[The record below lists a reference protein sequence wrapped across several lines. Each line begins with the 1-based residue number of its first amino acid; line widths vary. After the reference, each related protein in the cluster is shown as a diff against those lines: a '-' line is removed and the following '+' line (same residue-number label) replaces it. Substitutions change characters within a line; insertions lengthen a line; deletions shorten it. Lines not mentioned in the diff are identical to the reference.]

1 MKRLF
6 ITVFALAVG
15 VGSGWFVGIAVESR
29 RSASALAEKEAQWQH
44 DKAALEAALAD
55 AKAQQ
60 QAVSSHP
67 QREVVEV
74 IKKQT
79 PEEIIDNLKTLTVR
93 AGDTKNVREA
103 ILQFENLIACGKDAL
118 PAIRA
123 FLASNGEIA
132 YDRSIFGS
140 WKISKDGSVPTDF
153 VFPPSLRF
161 GLFDSVKKIGGPD
174 AEQIL
179 AEALHVTGRGV
190 EVAYLTRVL
199 EQMAPLKYREAA
211 IGVAKDLLS
220 HPLPGNPGDAFDKND
235 KNYLF
240 GVLAF
245 YRDPSLAASAQAQLV
260 QSDGKIDQGALHYLQ
275 QTLGNQAVPIVAQA
289 YQNGTFAD
297 PDQKE
302 PLARVALNFAGSDPR
317 ADALWSSAIFDQ
329 SINPDKRRELI
340 EDLNQDGFEN
350 LKNLTDRDVELIQRR
365 LALIDKFGNQA
376 ETPIIQ
382 NAFGEAQK
390 DLQDMLA
397 KALKARGH

>member
-1 MKRLF
+1 MKRLL
-6 ITVFALAVG
+6 ITVVALAAG
-15 VGSGWFVGIAVESR
+15 VGGGWFIGTSVESN
-29 RSASALAEKEAQWQH
+29 RSASALAEKEAQWRRE
-44 DKAALEAALAD
+44 KTALEDALAD
-55 AKAQQ
+55 AKSQQ
-60 QAVSSHP
+60 SITATRTEKQI
-67 QREVVEV
+67 VEV
-74 IKKQT
+74 EKKQT
-79 PEEIIDNLKTLTVR
+79 PQEIIDNLKTLTFT
-93 AGDTKNVREA
+93 AGDTKNVRQA
-103 ILQFENLIACGKDAL
+103 ILQFENLIAYSKEAL

-123 FLASNGEIA
+123 FLSSNGEIA

-161 GLFDSVKKIGGPD
+161 GLFDAVKKIGGSD

-179 AEALHVTGRGV
+179 SDALRVTGRGV

-199 EQMAPLKYREAA
+199 EQMAPLKYRDTAVE
-211 IGVAKDLLS
+211 IAKELLR
-220 HPLPGNPGDAFDKND
+220 HPLTGAIGDAFDKYD

-245 YRDPSLAASAQAQLV
+245 YRDPSLAGSAQAQLV
-260 QSDGKIDQGALHYLQ
+260 QADGKIDQGALHYLQ
-275 QTLGNQAVPIVAQA
+275 QTLGNQAVPIMAQA
-289 YQNGTFAD
+289 YQSGNFAD

-302 PLARVALNFAGSDPR
+302 PLARVALNFAGTDPR

-350 LKNLTDRDVELIQRR
+350 LKSLTDRDVALIQSR
-365 LALIDKFGNQA
+365 LGLIDKYGNQA
-376 ETPIIQ
+376 DSPVIQ
-382 NAFGEAQK
+382 KAFAEAQK